1 MSFRRTGRQGL
12 RLRPVKSYKHIV
24 ETNGVVTAA
33 LQSVTDVIN
42 TVDNPVLTTTNGVQT
57 ASTVYA
63 IYLRVEV
70 IGSVAAGGIDNIY
83 LAVFH
88 NVAGSLS
95 APALDTLGSSD
106 RKNQVIH
113 QEMIMTTPLDTVN
126 GVGFPRT
133 MFNGVISIP
142 RGMRRNAV
150 QDKLQ
155 VILQHRSGEAT
166 QTTRFCIECIYKE
179 FR

>member
-1 MSFRRTGRQGL
+1 MSARGNRQRF
-12 RLRPVKSYKHIV
+12 RLRPVKSYKHII
-24 ETNGVVTAA
+24 ETNGLVTLA
-33 LQSVTDVIN
+33 LPSVTDVIN
-42 TVDNPVLTTTNGVQT
+42 TVDNPVLTTTNGCQT
-57 ASTVYA
+57 GSTVYA

-70 IGSVAAGGIDNIY
+70 KGGAVEASGVTNIY
-83 LAVFH
+83 MAVFH
-88 NVAGSLS
+88 NVAGSLA

-113 QEMIMTTPLDTVN
+113 QEMLMLTPATAE
-126 GVGFPRT
+126 GGFPRT
-133 MFNGVISIP
+133 LFNGVISIP

-155 VILQHRSGEAT
+155 VILQQRSGET
-166 QTTRFCIECIYKE
+166 NQTTAFCIECIYKE